1 MNSRTFARFSRW
13 LNLPTGVLMALLQR
27 SPALKVIAAV
37 GDYVVAS
44 PVGTILKGVIT
55 AAASLGAVNSLAGAT
70 TLSATSPSPLAAT
83 VGTPVSVAITVLG
96 TQTPALSWTI
106 TGTVPAGL
114 AFYSTATG
122 GAGVTSGNI
131 NTAAGT
137 LYLRGTPTTTG
148 MSMIGL
154 KAWEL
159 ANGTGIGST
168 VVFSYT
174 VNVTAST
181 VTAPTITAQPTSQTV
196 SAGANVS
203 FSVTATGTGL
213 MYQWMKDGVAIA
225 GATAA
230 TLSLT
235 SVQTSASGG
244 YSVSVSNGGGSVTS
258 SSATLTVNA
267 VGSAPVITTQPIAQ
281 TVAPGGSV
289 TMTVAASGTGLSYQW
304 QNNGVNVAGAT
315 SASLTLN
322 NLQGSHAG
330 DYTAVVTNTGGAT
343 TSDPATLTVATP
355 VMGRLSNLSVRTVA
369 GTGSSTLIA
378 GFIVSGSGNKTVVLR
393 GTGQTLALSPFNL
406 TGVLPDPMVTLIPLG
421 SSTVLATN
429 DSWQQAANLAGL
441 TSGGFTA
448 LGPTAL
454 AAKDCLIMTNVT
466 NGGYTA
472 QLSDTGGASGLG
484 LVEVF
489 DPDATQ
495 PGTAGFDTQPQLI
508 NLSARAM
515 VGSGANVLIAGFI
528 CNGTTPLHL
537 MIRATGPTLA
547 QLGVGGVLLD
557 PKLEIRR
564 LSDAKLF
571 AQNDDWGSAPNQAE
585 IASVGGDK
593 LANITLSA
601 KESVIVTR
609 LAPGAYTAI
618 LSGVNASVGNGLLE
632 VYLEP

>member
-1 MNSRTFARFSRW
+1 MNSRSFARFSRW

-27 SPALKVIAAV
+27 SPALKVIAAA
-37 GDYVVAS
+37 GEYVIAS
-44 PVGTILKGVIT
+44 PVGTVLKGVIT
-55 AAASLGAVNSLAGAT
+55 AAASLGAVNSMAGAT

-83 VGTPVSVAITVLG
+83 VGTPVSVAITILG
-96 TQTPALSWTI
+96 TQTPALSWSVS
-106 TGTVPAGL
+106 GTVPAGL

-122 GAGVTSGNI
+122 GTGATSGTV
-131 NTAAGT
+131 NTPAGT
-137 LYLRGTPTTTG
+137 LYLRGTPTSSGNATI
-148 MSMIGL
+148 SL
-154 KAWEL
+154 RAWEF
-159 ANGTGIGST
+159 ANATGISSPLL
-168 VVFSYT
+168 SYI
-174 VNVTAST
+174 VNVTGST
-181 VTAPTITAQPTSQTV
+181 VTAPTITTQPTSQTV

-213 MYQWMKDGVAIA
+213 MYQWRKDGTAIS
-225 GATAA
+225 GATSA

-235 SVQTSASGG
+235 NVQTTATGN
-244 YSVSVSNGGGSVTS
+244 YSVVVSNDGGSVTS
-258 SSATLTVNA
+258 SNAMLTVNA
-267 VGSAPVITTQPIAQ
+267 VGSAPVITTQPVAQ

-304 QNNGVNVAGAT
+304 QNNGANVAGAT
-315 SASLTLN
+315 AASLTIN
-322 NLQGSHAG
+322 NLQSSNGG
-330 DYTAVVTNTGGAT
+330 DYTVTVTNTGGST

-378 GFIVSGSGNKTVVLR
+378 GFIVNGSGNKSVVLR
-393 GTGQTLALSPFNL
+393 GTGQTLALPPFNL
-406 TGVLPDPMVTLIPLG
+406 TGVLSDPLLTLIPLG
-421 SSTVLATN
+421 GSTPIATN
-429 DSWQQAANLAGL
+429 DSWQQAANLPALTAGGY
-441 TSGGFTA
+441 TV
-448 LGPTAL
+448 LGPTPL
-454 AAKDCLIMTNVT
+454 AAKDCLIMTSVAS
-466 NGGYTA
+466 GGYTA
-472 QLSDTGGASGLG
+472 QLTDVGGMSGLG

-489 DPDATQ
+489 DPDNTP
-495 PGTAGFDTQPQLI
+495 PGSPGFDTQPQLV

-528 CNGTTPLHL
+528 CNGTIPLHL

-564 LSDAKLF
+564 LGDSKLF

-618 LSGVNASVGNGLLE
+618 VSGVNSSVGNALVE